1 MAILCG
7 AAKNSLRGTVTFNRV
22 GSPEGGR
29 TTNNLQ
35 PFYPCMS
42 PNIFLLNFFCCNQC
56 CGSGSGMGE
65 SQHPDPGLT
74 TRSIFF
80 RCLKPLFA
88 FFGLKYL
95 NSVMR
100 IRYPGWRQFGSGIRD
115 GKKSD
120 PG

>member
-42 PNIFLLNFFCCNQC
+42 PNIFLFNFIVASSV
-56 CGSGSGMGE
+56 GDPDPGSGMGE

-80 RCLKPLFA
+80 RCLKPFFLLFL
-88 FFGLKYL
+88 G
-95 NSVMR
+95 
-100 IRYPGWRQFGSGIRD
+100 
-115 GKKSD
+115 
-120 PG
+120 